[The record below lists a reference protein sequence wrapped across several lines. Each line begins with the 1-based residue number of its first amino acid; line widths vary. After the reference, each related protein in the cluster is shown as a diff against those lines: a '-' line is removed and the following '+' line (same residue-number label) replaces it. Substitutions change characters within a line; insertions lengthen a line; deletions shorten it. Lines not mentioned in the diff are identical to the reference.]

1 MNDKATELTF
11 EPSSNAVAEAA
22 PSASMKLSASPL
34 ALLLSDPDKVAAIDI
49 DTVERLVALDRRYRA
64 DAAEREYN
72 AGMARVQA
80 EFTPVP
86 KRGWNPQTKS
96 KYALAEDVL
105 KMIEPV
111 ASKHGFSHATSQEPS
126 EIEGH
131 LRICV
136 TIRHAGGHKVS
147 FWMDAPIDNKGMAG
161 KVNKTMLHG
170 MASTFTYCERQLTC
184 KGYGAPLGEDTDGV
198 TAETAADVKLI
209 TADQALDLAA
219 VIDEVGADTDKFLGY
234 YQGIHPTL
242 SIKRVEDLPASSH
255 ADALARLN
263 RKRDMEA

>member
-1 MNDKATELTF
+1 MNDKATELAF
-11 EPSSNAVAEAA
+11 EPSATAVAEAA
-22 PSASMKLSASPL
+22 PSVNTALSASPL
-34 ALLLSDPDKVAAIDI
+34 ALLLSDPEKVAAIDI
-49 DTVERLVALDRRYRA
+49 DTVERLVVLDRRYRA

-72 AGMARVQA
+72 AGMALVQA
-80 EFTPVP
+80 GFTPVP

-96 KYALAEDVL
+96 RYALAEDVL

-126 EIEGH
+126 EIDGH

-147 FWMDAPIDNKGMAG
+147 FWMDAPVDNKGMAG
-161 KVNKTMLHG
+161 KINKTMLHG
-170 MASTFTYCERQLTC
+170 MASTFTFCERQLTC

-198 TAETAADVKLI
+198 AAEAADVTLI
-209 TADQALDLAA
+209 TAEQALDLAA
-219 VIDEVGADTDKFLGY
+219 FIDEVGADKDRFLEY
-234 YQGIHPTL
+234 YQSIHPTL

-255 ADALARLN
+255 ADAVARLN